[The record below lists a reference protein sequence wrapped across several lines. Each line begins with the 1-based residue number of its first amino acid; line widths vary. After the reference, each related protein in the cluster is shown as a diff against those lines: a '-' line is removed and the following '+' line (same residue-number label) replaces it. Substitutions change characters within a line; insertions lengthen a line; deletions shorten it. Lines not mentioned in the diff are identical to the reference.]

1 MTPEKARE
9 YLDRYIKYHPFPV
22 YDANLQII
30 DEQINPNEMV
40 VITFRQLL
48 KIAYNL
54 TDKI

>member
-1 MTPEKARE
+1 MTPEQARE

-22 YDANLQII
+22 YDANIQII
-30 DEQINPNEMV
+30 DDRIDKNEMV

-54 TDKI
+54 TDKT